1 MDVKFLNEIIR
12 QTFKDE
18 INENENELSIK
29 ENNTLSIDEFEDFK
43 EVEIVDV
50 N

>member
-18 INENENELSIK
+18 INENELSIK